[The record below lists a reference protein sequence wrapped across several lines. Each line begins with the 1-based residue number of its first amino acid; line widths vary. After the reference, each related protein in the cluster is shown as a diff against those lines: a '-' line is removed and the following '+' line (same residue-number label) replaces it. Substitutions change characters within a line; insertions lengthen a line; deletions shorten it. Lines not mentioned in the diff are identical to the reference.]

1 MKPSRLVPLLLIAA
15 VLVYLIV
22 GLPKGFST
30 DLTRIGTAPVTV
42 VGVHDINLVASTEM
56 MDLLDRLHDGYGD
69 EVLFLVSDS
78 NNRPGRRFTAEHG
91 VRAATL
97 LIFDALGQKVTT
109 LLSPLD
115 EAVVRGEI
123 NRELKASK
131 STP

>member
-1 MKPSRLVPLLLIAA
+1 MKASRLVPLLLIAA

-42 VGVHDINLVASTEM
+42 VGTHDINLVASTEM

-69 EVLFLVSDS
+69 EVLFLVADI
-78 NNRPGRRFTAEHG
+78 NNRPGRAFADEHG

-97 LIFDALGQKVTT
+97 LIFDDQGQKVTT
-109 LLSPLD
+109 LPSPLD

-123 NRELKASK
+123 NRELAAARS
-131 STP
+131 SS